1 MDGITVAKSVFV
13 DGQWTDAQWDVA
25 CVDGGTGE
33 LIITAIVAGRDA
45 PVVTALRMDMETARH
60 LRTMAGFSGTPA
72 AEPYDCRTTGK
83 RLNAL
88 ETEQRLASRTLHAAL
103 NEIERRLA
111 ALEAWQ
117 VETEDKVGILDARM
131 LNDAEASVARLQALE
146 VELPRQAQLLHGLAN
161 RLDALAV
168 GGV

>member
-45 PVVTALRMDMETARH
+45 PVVTALRMDMETARR

-72 AEPYDCRTTGK
+72 AEPYDCRTTGE
-83 RLNAL
+83 RLQAL

-103 NEIERRLA
+103 NEIERRL
-111 ALEAWQ
+111 
-117 VETEDKVGILDARM
+117 DDS
-131 LNDAEASVARLQALE
+131 AEQICG
-146 VELPRQAQLLHGLAN
+146 QLS
-161 RLDALAV
+161 
-168 GGV
+168 